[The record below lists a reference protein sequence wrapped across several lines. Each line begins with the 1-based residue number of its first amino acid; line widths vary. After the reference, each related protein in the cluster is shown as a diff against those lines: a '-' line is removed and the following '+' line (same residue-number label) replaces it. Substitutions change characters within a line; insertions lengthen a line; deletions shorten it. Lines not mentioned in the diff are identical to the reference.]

1 MTSNVRTSTPDWN
14 LAAVAAVLW
23 EEDCGSVPVVTETG
37 EVIGMVTDRDI
48 CMAVATKGRLASDIT
63 VGELT
68 YGQVYKCTEGES
80 VAAALETMRRNKVRR
95 LPVVNASGRLEGI
108 LSLNDIILNASEK
121 TDKGSDKPAY
131 TDVMGTLKAIAQH
144 RGLPVTE
151 SAKES
156 AAPKVVQNQ
165 PQVTPKKSAATRG
178 R

>member
-1 MTSNVRTSTPDWN
+1 VRTSTPDWN

-23 EEDCGSVPVVTETG
+23 EEDCGSVPVVSETG

-68 YGQVYKCTEGES
+68 YGKVYRCTGDES
-80 VAAALETMRRNKVRR
+80 VKSAMETMRRNKVRR
-95 LPVVNASGRLEGI
+95 LPVVNASGKLEGI

-121 TDKGSDKPAY
+121 TDKGSDRPAY
-131 TDVMGTLKAIAQH
+131 TDVMSTLKAIAQH
-144 RGLPVTE
+144 RGLPVN
-151 SAKES
+151 ES

-165 PQVTPKKSAATRG
+165 PQVTPKKSAPTRG